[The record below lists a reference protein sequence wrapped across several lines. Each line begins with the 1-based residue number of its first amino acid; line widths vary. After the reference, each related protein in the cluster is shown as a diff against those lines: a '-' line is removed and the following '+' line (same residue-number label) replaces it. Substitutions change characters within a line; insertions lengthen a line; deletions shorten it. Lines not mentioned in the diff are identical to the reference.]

1 MNKNLVDREISW
13 LRFNER
19 LLQEANDKS
28 NPLLERLRFIGIY
41 SNNRDEFFRVRVAT
55 LRRLSALKKQNK
67 QTKEPTT
74 PLTYDPIKVLK
85 QIRKTIDQQE
95 QVYMSTYDVI
105 IEELKQVGINFVD
118 DQNLSE
124 EQKQEVRNY
133 FRTEVHQNL
142 FPIMLKSLKDAGN
155 LKDNSNYLAI
165 ILKKS
170 KDLEAENYALIQIPT
185 KKMSRFF
192 MLSKTGDIDNV
203 MFLDDVIRFNLRE
216 IFLPFG
222 YDTFESYSI
231 KFTRDSE
238 MDMDNDV
245 SKSFLETMIEGLK
258 QRRKGHPVRFIYDKN
273 MPKRLFEKLKKKF
286 KFSKDDLIPSEWR
299 NHNFKD
305 FMKFPSIGDSQ
316 LRTEKIKPLR
326 HPDLPLYKSIFS
338 VLQKKD
344 IMLHYPYQSFNH
356 VIDLLREASIDPK
369 VTSIKATLYRAAKD
383 SKVINALINAARNG
397 KNVTVFMELQARFD
411 EEANIYWTGKLQ
423 EEGVKIIKTIA
434 GLKVHCK
441 LISICRREES
451 GDVYYS
457 NISTGNFNES
467 TAQQYADDSLF
478 TANQAI
484 GTEVSQMFKLFEMP
498 YLSPDF
504 RQLIISP
511 YYMRN
516 FFIKLIDNEIKNQK
530 KGKSASIILK
540 MNSLADEQLVMKL
553 YQASQAGVK
562 IKIICRG
569 ICILIPDLK
578 EVSENIEVISIVDR
592 CLEHSRVFYFENA
605 GNPLYYISSADWM
618 IRNLDRRFEVVCP
631 VKNAEIQKELYDMLQ
646 MQLHDNKK
654 ARIVNG
660 KKSNEYK
667 KQKTADESVR
677 SQEAIY
683 NYFKQK
689 SEKNIKRQ

>member
-1 MNKNLVDREISW
+1 LNKNLVDREISW
-13 LRFNER
+13 LRFNAR

-67 QTKEPTT
+67 QNREQVD
-74 PLTYDPIKVLK
+74 LLDYDPMKVLK

-95 QVYMSTYDVI
+95 QIYMSTYDVI
-105 IEELKQVGINFVD
+105 VEELKQVGINFVD
-118 DQNLSE
+118 DQNLTPL
-124 EQKQEVRNY
+124 QKQEVLRY

-165 ILKKS
+165 ILKNS
-170 KDLEAENYALIQIPT
+170 KELGEENYALIQIPT
-185 KKMSRFF
+185 EKMSRFF
-192 MLSKTGDIDNV
+192 ILSEKDEAYNV

-245 SKSFLETMIEGLK
+245 SKSFVETMIESLK
-258 QRRKGHPVRFIYDKN
+258 QRKKGHPVRFIYDKK
-273 MPKRLFEKLKKKF
+273 MPKRLFEKLQKKF

-305 FMKFPSIGDSQ
+305 FMYFPYIGDTK
-316 LRTEKIKPLR
+316 LRAEKIMSLR
-326 HPDLPLYKSIFS
+326 HPDLPVYKNIFCA
-338 VLQKKD
+338 LRKKD
-344 IMLHYPYQSFNH
+344 IMLHYPYQTFSH

-369 VTSIKATLYRAAKD
+369 VTSIKATLYRAASD

-397 KNVTVFMELQARFD
+397 KDVTVFMELQARFD

-423 EEGVKIIKTIA
+423 EEGVKIIKTIT

-441 LISICRREES
+441 LISICRREENNE
-451 GDVYYS
+451 VYYS

-478 TANQAI
+478 TANQSI
-484 GTEVSQMFKLFEMP
+484 GREVSQMFKLFEMP
-498 YLSPDF
+498 YLLPDF

-516 FFIKLIDNEIKNQK
+516 FFVKLIDNEIKNQE
-530 KGKSASIILK
+530 KGKGASIILK
-540 MNSLADEQLVMKL
+540 MNSLADEQLVEKL

-569 ICILIPDLK
+569 ICILIPGLK
-578 EVSENIEVISIVDR
+578 GVSENIEVISIVDR
-592 CLEHSRVFYFENA
+592 YLEHSRVFYFENG
-605 GNPLYYISSADWM
+605 GNPLYYIASADWM
-618 IRNLDRRFEVVCP
+618 VRNLDRRFEVVCP
-631 VKNAEIQKELYDMLQ
+631 VKSAEIQKELFEMLQ
-646 MQLHDNKK
+646 MQLHDNRR

-660 KKSNEYK
+660 KRSNEYK
-667 KQKTADESVR
+667 NQKAAEPIR
-677 SQEAIY
+677 SQEATY

-689 SEKNIKRQ
+689 SEKMQKRQ